1 MVWVGNGGIDMNLV
15 DVPVGLLPVHV
26 AYVANAPISNSFGLK
41 YETGGGGATISFDG
55 GGPAKET
62 TACEARVTT
71 AKTAIFFM
79 CLSLSIKACL
89 ILGIKYQPQ
98 VAARA

>member
-1 MVWVGNGGIDMNLV
+1 MNLV

-41 YETGGGGATISFDG
+41 YETGGGGATTSFDG

-62 TACEARVTT
+62 TACDARVTT
-71 AKTAIFFM
+71 AKTSNLFI
-79 CLSLSIKACL
+79 SLA
-89 ILGIKYQPQ
+89 
-98 VAARA
+98 V